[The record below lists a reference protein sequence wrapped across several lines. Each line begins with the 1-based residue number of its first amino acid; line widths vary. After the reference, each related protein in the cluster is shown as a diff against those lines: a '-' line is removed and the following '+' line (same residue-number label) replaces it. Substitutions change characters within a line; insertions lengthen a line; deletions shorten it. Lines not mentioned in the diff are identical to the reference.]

1 MATGSA
7 TGAND
12 SIAMSMPAGAAM
24 PAMSR
29 FELVPIRVTDPARVV
44 MWAMGSSSSRAL
56 MPRFCSSSLAAG
68 TSMATIGVVF
78 IRPEPVPMGSASRRR
93 ACWALVTVDSSA
105 QVTRDTAPVWTMP
118 LAMTSIAPT
127 VMIPPLFKPAKS
139 AGTGASPVTP
149 ATQIAVASVRTAGTR
164 PDAMATRVARTTRAA
179 K

>member
-1 MATGSA
+1 MATGKA

-12 SIAMSMPAGAAM
+12 SIVMSTPAGAAM

-29 FELVPIRVTDPARVV
+29 FELVPISVTEPARVV
-44 MWAMGSSSSRAL
+44 MCATGSSTSRAL

-78 IRPEPVPMGSASRRR
+78 IRPDPTLIGSASRRT
-93 ACWALVTVDSSA
+93 ACCALLTVDRSA

-118 LAMTSIAPT
+118 LAMTSIAAT
-127 VMIPPLFKPAKS
+127 VMMPPLLNPARRF
-139 AGTGASPVTP
+139 GTGAKPVTP
-149 ATQIAVASVRTAGTR
+149 ATQIAAARARTAGTR
-164 PDAMATRVARTTRAA
+164 PEAMAMRVASTTRAA